1 MKNEITVLNY
11 LLRTWYDE
19 KHWLLSVRR
28 SAVKMAL
35 RRTTV
40 FVEAYRSVLKLLNP
54 QSYTSSCYL
63 VIHIIDVR
71 LCQNSKMTSTSWG
84 MEQKYMLW
92 RHYISSWEM
101 RRNLVSNGNYVT
113 HDNEFEFL
121 CPFWLRS
128 QFFLCKYVI
137 GDQNF
142 PQYTNVTIQHRQPFI
157 VVLKR
162 KQRECKHR

>member
-71 LCQNSKMTSTSWG
+71 LMPKFENDFDQLRNGTKIHVYGDIIYLNGRCEGTWFQTETTSLMIMNSSFCAPSGFAVSSSYAST
-84 MEQKYMLW
+84 
-92 RHYISSWEM
+92 
-101 RRNLVSNGNYVT
+101 
-113 HDNEFEFL
+113 
-121 CPFWLRS
+121 
-128 QFFLCKYVI
+128 
-137 GDQNF
+137 
-142 PQYTNVTIQHRQPFI
+142 
-157 VVLKR
+157 
-162 KQRECKHR
+162 